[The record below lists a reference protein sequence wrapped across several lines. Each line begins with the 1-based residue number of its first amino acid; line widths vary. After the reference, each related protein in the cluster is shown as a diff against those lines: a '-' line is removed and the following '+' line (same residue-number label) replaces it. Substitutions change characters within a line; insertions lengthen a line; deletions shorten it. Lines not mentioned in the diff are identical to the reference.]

1 MLIESEQT
9 SINFITMKGHRRFSV
24 ILFVAGV
31 LLVDFASSRCYE
43 DTDCPHQ
50 DEICCARNFTCR
62 TKRGCHLWC
71 LIHGH
76 CPRGKHC
83 VNSRCVSS
91 SRNTQFCS
99 AHGDCYN
106 NSTFITQNLK
116 CCNGRCLNNIFRCS
130 ILTTTTATA
139 TRSGSSCINGNE
151 CANGEQCE
159 EGRCKESSNA
169 MLTKAGF
176 LSAAILT
183 GSVFL
188 LILCC
193 CFVRESR
200 YSRQRYA
207 ERQRRRSRNRRRSR
221 QSRRRSSQ
229 NTTAVENRAFRTED
243 CSDCEGGFFIPL
255 PEYPGE
261 LTIPDGTQSP
271 PQSTEEQSPSPPP
284 YYTLSFELPP
294 PYEEAVQTEE
304 NKGTLAEVA

>member
-1 MLIESEQT
+1 
-9 SINFITMKGHRRFSV
+9 MKGHRRFSV

-31 LLVDFASSRCYE
+31 LFVEFASSRSCYN
-43 DTDCPHQ
+43 DTDCPHT
-50 DEICCARNFTCR
+50 DKICCGKDYTCK
-62 TKRGCHLWC
+62 TKQGCHNLC
-71 LIHGH
+71 LIQRH
-76 CPRGKHC
+76 CPTGKDC
-83 VNSRCVSS
+83 INSRCVST
-91 SRNTQFCS
+91 SRDTQFCNS
-99 AHGDCYN
+99 HRDCYN
-106 NSTFITQNLK
+106 NTFRTQNLR
-116 CCNGRCLNNIFRCS
+116 CCKGRCVINSFYWCP
-130 ILTTTTATA
+130 ILRTTTATA
-139 TRSGSSCINGNE
+139 TRSGASCINNND
-151 CANGEQCE
+151 CANGERCE
-159 EGRCKESSNA
+159 EGRCKESSNT

-243 CSDCEGGFFIPL
+243 CRDGEGGFFIPP

-261 LTIPDGTQSP
+261 LTTPDGTQSP
-271 PQSTEEQSPSPPP
+271 PQSTEVQSPSPPP

-304 NKGTLAEVA
+304 NRGTLAEVA